1 LSLEAAWAHILN
13 PGQEKLTLEVS
24 PIGVM
29 ATGEVDERIGSQ
41 TYRFHY
47 SALCDPDWNLK
58 QLTVERIG
66 HPTAGISLLADGQ
79 GKWYN
84 AACEE
89 LKALEG
95 CSDVELSASAFTN
108 TIPIRRLNLGENQRA
123 ELKVAFVDAYT
134 LGVGVSQQRYTC
146 LHRGESESA
155 YFYEGLATGI
165 RVEIKVDAE
174 GLVLDYPNVFRRNL
188 QRE

>member
-1 LSLEAAWAHILN
+1 MSLEAAWAHILN
-13 PGQEKLTLEVS
+13 PGQEKLNLEVS
-24 PIGVM
+24 ALGVM
-29 ATGEVDERIGSQ
+29 ANGEVDEKIASRP
-41 TYRFHY
+41 YRFHY
-47 SALCDPDWNLK
+47 SVLCDPDWNLK

-66 HPTAGISLLADGQ
+66 HPTTGITLFTDGR
-79 GKWYN
+79 GRWYN

-95 CSDVELSASAFTN
+95 CSDMELSASAFTN
-108 TIPIRRLNLGENQRA
+108 TIPIRRLDLSENERA
-123 ELKVAFVDAYT
+123 ELRVAFVDAYT

-146 LHRGESESA
+146 LRRGESESA

-165 RVEIKVDAE
+165 RVEIKVDAD

-188 QRE
+188 ERG